1 MLDVNVIKDMFE
13 MSYLISNYKNSVKVI
28 LTWWPFCRSRQEADL
43 KKVFESLDPGIPMLC
58 VCGNHDIGNSPT
70 HQTIERYTQ
79 NFGDD
84 YFYFAFKVS
93 SHS

>member
-1 MLDVNVIKDMFE
+1 MILNSI
-13 MSYLISNYKNSVKVI
+13 NSVEDPAFFVMI
-28 LTWWPFCRSRQEADL
+28 VVLTWLPFFRSRQEADF
-43 KKVFESLDPGIPMLC
+43 KKVFESLDPAIPMLC